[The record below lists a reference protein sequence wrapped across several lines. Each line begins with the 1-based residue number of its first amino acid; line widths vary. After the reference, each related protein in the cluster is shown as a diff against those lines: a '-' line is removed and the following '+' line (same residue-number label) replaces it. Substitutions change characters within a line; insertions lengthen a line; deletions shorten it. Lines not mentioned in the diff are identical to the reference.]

1 MFGPTRYQW
10 DSGYYQGA
18 IERSVQTKL
27 ASNKSVEQ
35 VGARVAGGVLAGS
48 VFSNIRTVIQ
58 FARRAQLGEMIDFD
72 REVHHSDGVFRSSPR
87 GWFAFAHVCLG
98 FLFLFGHW
106 WHGARTLYRD
116 VFSGIDTDSFCQRRG
131 IVVKAIVRRRS
142 GVDLNRTTLFGKVR
156 YIQSRIEKVMK
167 RG

>member
-1 MFGPTRYQW
+1 MTNGDGLALTWAGHATFEEANGSALFVRRMPTFFETFPVLLL
-10 DSGYYQGA
+10 DSSGTVRADIPFRRAESKYS
-18 IERSVQTKL
+18 I
-27 ASNKSVEQ
+27 EQ
-35 VGARVAGGVLAGS
+35 VGARVAIYGGVLAGS

-116 VFSGIDTDSFCQRRG
+116 VFSGIDTDSFCQSFYT
-131 IVVKAIVRRRS
+131 KQ
-142 GVDLNRTTLFGKVR
+142 N
-156 YIQSRIEKVMK
+156 
-167 RG
+167 

>member
-72 REVHHSDGVFRSSPR
+72 REVHHSR
-87 GWFAFAHVCLG
+87 LNYE
-98 FLFLFGHW
+98 L
-106 WHGARTLYRD
+106 
-116 VFSGIDTDSFCQRRG
+116 
-131 IVVKAIVRRRS
+131 VV
-142 GVDLNRTTLFGKVR
+142 
-156 YIQSRIEKVMK
+156 SRINSRVLIRSHTFMLK
-167 RG
+167 